1 MAQPL
6 FVKFK
11 DGKEVS
17 RKVGWPGKQELK
29 NWIIA
34 VAKDFVNG
42 STAGAGE
49 LCDET
54 VETAGTIC
62 DETKK
67 ANANFVKAIMENI

>member
-1 MAQPL
+1 MI
-6 FVKFK
+6 
-11 DGKEVS
+11 E
-17 RKVGWPGKQELK
+17 ELK

-34 VAKDFVNG
+34 IAKDFVNG
-42 STAGAGE
+42 TTAGAGE

-67 ANANFVKAIMENI
+67 ANASFVKAIMDSI

>member
-1 MAQPL
+1 ML
-6 FVKFK
+6 
-11 DGKEVS
+11 E
-17 RKVGWPGKQELK
+17 ELK
-29 NWIIA
+29 NWILN
-34 VAKDFVNG
+34 VARDFVNG
-42 STAGAGE
+42 TTAGAGE

>member
-1 MAQPL
+1 MI
-6 FVKFK
+6 
-11 DGKEVS
+11 
-17 RKVGWPGKQELK
+17 QEIK
-29 NWIIA
+29 KWIFD
-34 VAKDFVNG
+34 VARDFIDS

-54 VETAGTIC
+54 VETAGAIC

>member
-1 MAQPL
+1 ML
-6 FVKFK
+6 
-11 DGKEVS
+11 E
-17 RKVGWPGKQELK
+17 ELK
-29 NWIIA
+29 KWIIDIA
-34 VAKDFVNG
+34 RDFVDN

-67 ANANFVKAIMENI
+67 ANADFVKAFMESI